1 MILDEI
7 KQIDN
12 TVQTYFSDFSKYCT
26 TQPSVF
32 TMSLCFHTDIHKTVK
47 KPLNIEDLRDLVS
60 TSSNV
65 PNMPYMSKYKS
76 FKNCILLKANRSS
89 IKVFTNGT
97 VHMTGSKTV
106 LDGYNI
112 VDKIVKE
119 VIDKPDC
126 SIASYR
132 IFMMNISLKII
143 TDYLDLDV
151 LYDRFKQNNTSC
163 YYDKNKHAALKIKF
177 SKMSILI
184 FSSGSILIMGNKST
198 YDIKTMLE
206 WLKENLIS

>member
-1 MILDEI
+1 
-7 KQIDN
+7 
-12 TVQTYFSDFSKYCT
+12 
-26 TQPSVF
+26 
-32 TMSLCFHTDIHKTVK
+32 
-47 KPLNIEDLRDLVS
+47 
-60 TSSNV
+60 
-65 PNMPYMSKYKS
+65 
-76 FKNCILLKANRSS
+76 
-89 IKVFTNGT
+89 
-97 VHMTGSKTV
+97 MTGSKTV
-106 LDGYNI
+106 LDGYSI

-119 VIDKPDC
+119 VLDKPAC

-132 IFMMNISLKII
+132 IFMMNISLKLI

-151 LYDRFKQNNTSC
+151 LYDRFKRNNTSC